1 MLTLGS
7 LLPWLLSLLT
17 LYFCEVDGIIINILQ
32 VEKSNKFLL
41 APGITA
47 KPVVEPEIE
56 AGGICVSF
64 LM

>member
-1 MLTLGS
+1 MKKAKS
-7 LLPWLLSLLT
+7 IA
-17 LYFCEVDGIIINILQ
+17 YILQ